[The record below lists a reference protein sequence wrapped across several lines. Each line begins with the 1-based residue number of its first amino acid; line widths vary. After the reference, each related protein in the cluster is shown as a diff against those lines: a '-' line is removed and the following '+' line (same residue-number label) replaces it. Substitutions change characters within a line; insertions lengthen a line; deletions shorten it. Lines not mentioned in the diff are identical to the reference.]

1 MTAYIFFRTNVWN
14 TSFSCLFKGHD
25 QRKSKTLTAA
35 QFLNLTCMQ
44 VINWNPEWAQ
54 PECVLLKRKCWSL
67 EHNHGGAEST
77 CRDKEMK
84 DTFEWYV
91 KWVGLGYEDCTWECE
106 DSGVLA
112 APGASKLFSAY
123 EKRTEAARQRTTR
136 ERVQEVHNNLTL
148 CSFFIFVSSLMIGS

>member
-1 MTAYIFFRTNVWN
+1 MTAYTFFRNKVWN
-14 TSFSCLFKGHD
+14 TSFSCLLKGHD
-25 QRKSKTLTAA
+25 QRQSKTLTA

-44 VINWNPEWAQ
+44 VINWNPEWAR
-54 PECVLLKRKCWSL
+54 PECVLLKRKCRSL

-91 KWVGLGYEDCTWECE
+91 KWIGLGYEDCTWECE
-106 DSGVLA
+106 HSGVLA
-112 APGASKLFSAY
+112 APGAIKLFSAY
-123 EKRTEAARQRTTR
+123 EKRTEAARQRTTP
-136 ERVQEVHNNLTL
+136 ERVQEVHKNLTV